1 MQVAS
6 CNKCERHTQLALY
19 ANLHISNRVSPA
31 TKKERWTRS
40 FFVAGETRFEHAT
53 NGFGDHYST
62 VEPLP

>member
-31 TKKERWTRS
+31 TKKERWTR
-40 FFVAGETRFEHAT
+40 FAVVGQDAIRKE
-53 NGFGDHYST
+53 
-62 VEPLP
+62 